1 MKRNRLLLI
10 CVACLA
16 AVLLAACGNSQETS
30 TDSSVSTQVT
40 ATPEQSDTA
49 DDSQDSAQEPE
60 SEYPAEDAEPV
71 LEESRLGY
79 SMTYDPTV
87 FTLDDTAEDKD
98 TYTYNTAE
106 ELNGQV
112 YIAVQSY
119 SDKDAQT
126 LAEEIA
132 AQSGQEGI
140 APETTTFGADGLE
153 TFCVHYE
160 EEVDGVT
167 QTRVFYA
174 ISLEEGSLL
183 VEITSPVDVS
193 MEIQGKL
200 EEMTGTFKL
209 L

>member
-30 TDSSVSTQVT
+30 TDSSVNTQAT

-49 DDSQDSAQEPE
+49 DDSQEPE

>member
-30 TDSSVSTQVT
+30 TDSSVSTQAT

-112 YIAVQSY
+112 CIAVQSY

>member
-30 TDSSVSTQVT
+30 TDSSVNTQAT

-49 DDSQDSAQEPE
+49 DDSQEPE

-112 YIAVQSY
+112 SIAVQSY